1 MSYQY
6 EADLVSDILKLA
18 ARCGVYVEAVGQ
30 RKAKGS
36 GTTRG
41 APDLLVYV
49 GGFVHPVEVKRP
61 KSDGTRAGR
70 FSHDQL
76 VAAEQREAQGVVTSA
91 PRTLQHLANLVG
103 WSRRN
108 REGVCAAC
116 PRVEWER

>member
-1 MSYQY
+1 M
-6 EADLVSDILKLA
+6 ADCLRFADRCGLKLE
-18 ARCGVYVEAVGQ
+18 RIGQ
-30 RKAKGS
+30 RKARGS
-36 GTTRG
+36 GTDKG
-41 APDLLVYV
+41 APDAILYV
-49 GGFVHPVEVKRP
+49 SGWAHPLEFKRP

-70 FSHDQL
+70 FSLDQL
-76 VAAEQREAQGVVTSA
+76 VAAEQREAQGVVTYA